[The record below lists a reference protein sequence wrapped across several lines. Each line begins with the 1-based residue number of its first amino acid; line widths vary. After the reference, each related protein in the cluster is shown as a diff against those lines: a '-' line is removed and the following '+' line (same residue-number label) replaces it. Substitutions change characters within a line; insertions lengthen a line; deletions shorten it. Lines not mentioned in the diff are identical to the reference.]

1 MIGFD
6 AIEHHR
12 TDVGVRRSH
21 NQDALGVS
29 MAADAGRWRE
39 HGHLFVVADGMGGHA
54 VGEKA
59 AARAAR
65 DIPHLVPRYGAEG
78 PAAALRKAYFE
89 TNSSIHAIGQENP
102 EFRGLGTTAT
112 TLWLRPEGAWV
123 AHVGDSRVYRLRG
136 DSLDQLTFDHS
147 AVWELARQKGVRP
160 EQLHNVHKNI
170 ILRSLG
176 PEPIVEADVEGP
188 YPLLP
193 GDTFL
198 LCSDGLSGQV
208 TDYEIGAVLGALPA
222 AEAAD
227 FLIELANLRGGPDN
241 ITAMIVRVGGEP
253 PAPPAPQP
261 RSWRSGARQNWPV
274 WAMLAGMTLAV
285 AALWLL
291 SLEWPGSVQAFA
303 VAATLVVVGLG
314 GIVWQARRADDVGPD
329 EPKLNVYQRTRCK
342 VEGPLVEKL
351 AGAEEA
357 VRQKLT
363 PEERAEAEPEVQP
376 FRIEAEQ
383 HLANK
388 DLPAAFRA
396 YCRAMLSAVRRY
408 NRQRHKEEVFQP
420 VWDKSD

>member
-1 MIGFD
+1 VIGFD

-29 MAADAGRWRE
+29 MAGDVGRWRE

-65 DIPHLVPRYGAEG
+65 DIPHLVPRYGQEG

-136 DSLDQLTFDHS
+136 TVLDQLTFDHS

-160 EQLHNVHKNI
+160 DQLPNVRTNI

-208 TDYEIGAVLGALPA
+208 TDYEIGAILGALPA

-241 ITAMIVRVGGEP
+241 ITAVIVRVGGEP
-253 PAPPAPQP
+253 PVPPAAQR
-261 RSWRSGARQNWPV
+261 RSWLSGARQNWPV
-274 WAMLAGMTLAV
+274 WSMLAGMTLAV

-303 VAATLVVVGLG
+303 AAATLVVLGLG
-314 GIVWQARRADDVGPD
+314 GIAWQARRAEDTGPD
-329 EPKLNVYQRTRCK
+329 EPKLNVYQRTRCA
-342 VEGPLVEKL
+342 VEQPLVEKL
-351 AGAEEA
+351 ARAEEA
-357 VRQKLT
+357 VRQKMSAA
-363 PEERAEAEPEVQP
+363 ERAEAEPEVRP
-376 FRIEAEQ
+376 LRAEAEAS
-383 HLANK
+383 LANK
-388 DLPAAFRA
+388 DLPGAFRA
-396 YCRAMLSAVRRY
+396 YCRAMLAAVRRY
-408 NRQRHKEEVFQP
+408 NRQHHKEEVFQP
-420 VWDKSD
+420 VWDKSG